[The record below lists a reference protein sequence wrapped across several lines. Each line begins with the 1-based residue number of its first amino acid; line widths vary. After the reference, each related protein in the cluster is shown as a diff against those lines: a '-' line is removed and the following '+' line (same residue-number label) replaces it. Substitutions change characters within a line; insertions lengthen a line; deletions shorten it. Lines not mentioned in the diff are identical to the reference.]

1 MNNFHYFEG
10 NQSEMWPIYKFLQY
24 GPIAQT
30 YQRAYPYCST
40 ILVIVLFW
48 GFLPICSCNAQ
59 SLTDTAK
66 AIDLNPE
73 AAPESL
79 HFTAHILEK
88 YDDGSR
94 AEFDTTTGYRKYYAK
109 NDKLQMEGKV
119 TRTSQ
124 KNYRDGVWNYYD
136 ELGLLMKQEAYTS
149 EGKVRE
155 LDFMYFKNRKPLSE
169 TLQYFQGDYKD
180 KASFKF
186 IKIEVLFYT
195 NGRKLSE
202 RHSVNGKFVYVTC
215 WDSKGQEKPIEYLK
229 TVKSVSVDE

>member
-1 MNNFHYFEG
+1 MDYFHYFKG
-10 NQSEMWPIYKFLQY
+10 NQSEMQPISEFLQY
-24 GPIAQT
+24 RWIVQT
-30 YQRAYPYCST
+30 YQRAYSYCST
-40 ILVIVLFW
+40 ILVIVIFW

-66 AIDLNPE
+66 AIDLNPK

-88 YDDGSR
+88 HDDGSR
-94 AEFDTTTGYRKYYAK
+94 AEFDTTTNYRKYYTK
-109 NDKLQMEGKV
+109 NGKLQMEGKV
-119 TRTSQ
+119 TRTPQ
-124 KNYRDGVWNYYD
+124 NNYRDGIWNYYD
-136 ELGLLMKQEAYTS
+136 ELGLLMKQETYMS
-149 EGKVRE
+149 QSKVRE
-155 LDFMYFKNRKPLSE
+155 LDFMYFKNGNPLSE

-202 RHSVNGKFVYVTC
+202 RHSVNGKFVYATC
-215 WDSKGQEKPIEYLK
+215 WDSKGHEKPIEYLE
-229 TVKSVSVDE
+229 TVKSVSVE